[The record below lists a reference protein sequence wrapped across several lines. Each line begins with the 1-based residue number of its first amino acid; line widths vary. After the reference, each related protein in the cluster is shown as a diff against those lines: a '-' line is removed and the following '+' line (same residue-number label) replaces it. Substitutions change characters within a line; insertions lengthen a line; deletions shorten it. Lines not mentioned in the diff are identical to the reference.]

1 MQSAETAPLVAI
13 ACGGTGGHLFPGLAV
28 AEVLLRAG
36 CAVSLIVSPRDVDQ
50 QAVKAAVGMEVI
62 TLPAVGLSRG
72 QFIAFLTGF
81 WQSCRTARKNFQSRP
96 PRAVLA
102 MGGFTSAP
110 PILAGRKLGAA
121 TYLHESNSVP
131 GRANRWLA
139 PKVDRVFAGFP
150 AAVLRLRNRSV
161 TVTGTPVRPEFRPM
175 DAASCRVALGLS
187 ADEPVLLVMGGSQGA
202 SGINKLVLDSL
213 PLLSAQMPELQ
224 FLHLT
229 GAGDFENVH
238 RAYTARKLK
247 AVVRPFLSEME
258 LALGAATAAISRA
271 GASSLAEI
279 AAMRLP
285 AVLIPYP
292 VAADNHQFF
301 NARAF
306 IETGAAR
313 MLEQRGATSEALVQR
328 VKELVCDSAIRE
340 SIQTALA
347 QWHRPDAAGQIA
359 AQMLEAIARNG
370 VLILPPAS
378 RERRG
383 AEEKPLHRRIE
394 PARQNVSAEIA

>member
-1 MQSAETAPLVAI
+1 MQSAATAPLVAI

-36 CAVSLIVSPRDVDQ
+36 CAVSLIVSPKEVDQ
-50 QAVKAAVGMEVI
+50 QAVKAAVGMDVI

-72 QFIAFLTGF
+72 RLIGFLRGF
-81 WQSCRTARKNFQSRP
+81 WQSCHTARKNFKMRP
-96 PRAVLA
+96 PTAVLA

-110 PILAGRKLGAA
+110 PILAGRKIGAA
-121 TYLHESNSVP
+121 TYLHESNSIP

-139 PKVDRVFAGFP
+139 PKVDGVFTGFAG
-150 AAVLRLRNRSV
+150 AGRRLRSRSV

-175 DAASCRVALGLS
+175 DAGSCRVALALS
-187 ADEPVLLVMGGSQGA
+187 AEKPVLLVMGGSQGA
-202 SGINKLVLDSL
+202 TGINKRVLDSL
-213 PLLSAQMPELQ
+213 PLLSTQMPELQ

-229 GAGDFENVH
+229 GAGDFENV
-238 RAYTARKLK
+238 RGAYASRKLK

-258 LALGAATAAISRA
+258 LALGAATVAISRA

-292 VAADNHQFF
+292 AAADNHQFS
-301 NARAF
+301 NAQALV
-306 IETGAAR
+306 ETGAAR
-313 MLEQRGATSEALVQR
+313 MLEQRGAMPETLVQV
-328 VKELVCDSAIRE
+328 VKELVRDSAIRE
-340 SIQTALA
+340 SIQAALT

-370 VLILPPAS
+370 VRVPPPA
-378 RERRG
+378 RHDGRG
-383 AEEKPLHRRIE
+383 AEQSPLHRRID
-394 PARQNVSAEIA
+394 PSSQNVSAEMA